1 MKRRKRKC
9 DIRGR
14 GKGCSEEGGGELEEK
29 YEEESRK
36 RRGRKNEK

>member
-9 DIRGR
+9 NIR